1 MKCKNCDKPCG
12 AESLSQAKRLRVQGR
27 CNGETYAVKLELRP
41 PETRRISDEAWSAL
55 LSSEVAKDDW
65 YDNHFVLKNNNS
77 ALNIEY
83 LIFKPELNGNKLFVT
98 GGLGS
103 ALYDFPVENFQEMD
117 EYTLDGWSERCIGIE
132 DGPCKKP
139 KGKNI
144 HPRIIYHY
152 MGFKMAMIRM
162 KDEKP
167 TG

>member
-1 MKCKNCDKPCG
+1 MKCKDCDKPCG
-12 AESLSQAKRLRVQGR
+12 AESLSQAFRLKIQGY
-27 CNGETYAVKLELRP
+27 CDKTCVVKLELRL
-41 PETRRISDEAWSAL
+41 PETSRIILEAHSEL
-55 LSSEVAKDDW
+55 ITSEVVKDAW
-65 YDNHFVLKNNNS
+65 YNNHFVLQNKDS

-98 GGLGS
+98 GGFGS

-117 EYTLDGWSERCIGIE
+117 KYTLDGWNECCIGIE

-152 MGFKMAMIRM
+152 IGFKMVME
-162 KDEKP
+162 D
-167 TG
+167 

>member
-1 MKCKNCDKPCG
+1 MKCKDCDNPCG
-12 AESLSQAKRLRVQGR
+12 AESLSQAKRFLVQGR
-27 CNGETYAVKLELRP
+27 CKGEAYAFKRE
-41 PETRRISDEAWSAL
+41 EAWSAL
-55 LSSEVAKDDW
+55 LSSEVAKDAW
-65 YDNHFVLKNNNS
+65 YDNHFVLKNKDS

-83 LIFKPELNGNKLFVT
+83 LILKPELNGNKLFVT
-98 GGLGS
+98 GGFGT
-103 ALYDFPVENFQEMD
+103 ALYDFPVENFREMD
-117 EYTLDGWSERCIGIE
+117 EYTLDGWNECNIGIE